1 MDDVIPPRTSSK
13 VISSSRSQR
22 VFSSEKLFFRGD
34 RRSGREQI
42 SVSISKRK
50 EPYEMVS
57 HRSLHDTNSNL
68 HRDHIYSS
76 AIPFCFQTLLSTP
89 RFESHKGA
97 AYLRT
102 LLFQRMRVDSSRL
115 LVESVSDS
123 VNGAVGHFEI
133 L

>member
-1 MDDVIPPRTSSK
+1 
-13 VISSSRSQR
+13 
-22 VFSSEKLFFRGD
+22 
-34 RRSGREQI
+34 
-42 SVSISKRK
+42 
-50 EPYEMVS
+50 MVS

-89 RFESHKGA
+89 RFESHKDA

>member
-1 MDDVIPPRTSSK
+1 
-13 VISSSRSQR
+13 
-22 VFSSEKLFFRGD
+22 
-34 RRSGREQI
+34 
-42 SVSISKRK
+42 
-50 EPYEMVS
+50 MVS

-89 RFESHKGA
+89 RFESPKGA

-115 LVESVSDS
+115 LIESVSDS